1 METPRTRSGRT
12 RSRCWLAITA
22 SRFTWRRRSRPSTR
36 PFPREPPFPSRSATA
51 TRCAARAGD
60 RRRPRRRRCTTRLS
74 MSRPPSSSPASSPS
88 AACSAS
94 PTTSGRLVSGNRHVQ
109 PARRYHEAT
118 MHSPESVRTG
128 GHRLDWAIKPEP
140 FKIYPDLP
148 VVSLPRDFPM
158 PELDTLAAI
167 STAATGTAA
176 LDFERLAALLF
187 FTAGVTKRSS
197 YPGGGVMYFRAAPST
212 GALYQTEVYL
222 VAGAVDGLAAGIY
235 HFSPGDFALR
245 RLREGDFR
253 GALAIAAAEEDLA
266 ERPATLVMTAIYWR
280 NTWKYQARGYRHL
293 FWDSGSMLAN
303 LLANATALEL
313 AARVVSGFVDLEVNG
328 LLGLDAE
335 KEGALVLAPVGTE
348 GQSASVSPV
357 IATIAPSVIPLS
369 ASEVD
374 YPVLRDA
381 YANSSL
387 ETESEVQAWRE
398 RIPERMT
405 GSGARVPLPP
415 PRRASGRRLGDTIM
429 ARGSSRE
436 FSGAASSAGDL
447 SAALWHASRG
457 WPADVPSGLVDLYL
471 SVHAVEGIESG
482 AYAYDPSAH
491 ALELIRAG
499 DFRREAAFLCLEQP
513 LRGMSS
519 ATVFFLADLRAALD
533 AFGNRGYRA
542 ANLEAGLIG
551 GRLYLA
557 AYAQR
562 FGATGLTFYDRDV
575 VAFFSPHAEGKD
587 ALFVTAIGRSVKG
600 AAQSTAPLQ
609 ITRR

>member
-1 METPRTRSGRT
+1 
-12 RSRCWLAITA
+12 
-22 SRFTWRRRSRPSTR
+22 
-36 PFPREPPFPSRSATA
+36 
-51 TRCAARAGD
+51 
-60 RRRPRRRRCTTRLS
+60 
-74 MSRPPSSSPASSPS
+74 
-88 AACSAS
+88 
-94 PTTSGRLVSGNRHVQ
+94 
-109 PARRYHEAT
+109 

-303 LLANATALEL
+303 LLASATA
-313 AARVVSGFVDLEVNG
+313 
-328 LLGLDAE
+328 LGLDAE
-335 KEGALVLAPVGTE
+335 KEGALLLVPVGAA
-348 GQSASVSPV
+348 GRSAPASPV
-357 IATIAPSVIPLS
+357 VVAISPSIIPLS
-369 ASEVD
+369 SSEVD
-374 YPVLRDA
+374 YPILRDA

-398 RIPERMT
+398 GAIRRKERE
-405 GSGARVPLPP
+405 GVPIGLPA
-415 PRRASGRRLGDTIM
+415 PRREAGRGLAETIM
-429 ARGSSRE
+429 ARGSTRE
-436 FSGAASSAGDL
+436 FSGAAIDADDL

-457 WPADVPSGLVDLYL
+457 WPADVPSRLVDLYV
-471 SVHAVEGIESG
+471 SVHAVEGIERG
-482 AYAYDPSAH
+482 AYAYDRDAH
-491 ALELIRAG
+491 ALDLVRRG
-499 DFRREAAFLCLEQP
+499 DFRREAVFLCLEQP
-513 LRGMSS
+513 LGGMSS
-519 ATVFFLADLRAALD
+519 ATVFFLADLGAVLE

-575 VAFFSPHAEGKD
+575 VDFFAPHAAGKD
-587 ALFVTAIGRSVKG
+587 ALFVTAVGRSVKG
-600 AAQSTAPLQ
+600 VARSPAPMQ
-609 ITRR
+609 ITRSS

>member
-1 METPRTRSGRT
+1 
-12 RSRCWLAITA
+12 
-22 SRFTWRRRSRPSTR
+22 
-36 PFPREPPFPSRSATA
+36 
-51 TRCAARAGD
+51 
-60 RRRPRRRRCTTRLS
+60 
-74 MSRPPSSSPASSPS
+74 
-88 AACSAS
+88 
-94 PTTSGRLVSGNRHVQ
+94 
-109 PARRYHEAT
+109 

-128 GHRLDWAIKPEP
+128 SHQLDWAIKPEP

-148 VVSLPRDFPM
+148 VVPLPRDFPV
-158 PELDTLAAI
+158 PELDALAAL
-167 STAATGTAA
+167 STEAEGHAV
-176 LDFERLAALLF
+176 LDLERLAALLF
-187 FTAGVTKRSS
+187 FTAGVTKRQS

-212 GALYQTEVYL
+212 GALYQTEVYV
-222 VAGAVDGLAAGIY
+222 VAGAADGLAPGIY

-245 RLREGDFR
+245 RLRDGDFR
-253 GALAIAAAEEDLA
+253 GALAIAAADEDVA
-266 ERPATLVMTAIYWR
+266 ARPATLVMTAIYWR

-293 FWDSGSMLAN
+293 FWDSGSMLSN
-303 LLANATALEL
+303 LLASATALDL
-313 AARVVSGFVDLEVNG
+313 DARVVAGFVDLEVNG

-335 KEGALVLAPVGTE
+335 KEGALVLAPLGTA

-374 YPVLRDA
+374 YPMLRDA

-387 ETESEVQAWRE
+387 ETESEVEAWRGRLSE
-398 RIPERMT
+398 GMT
-405 GSGARVPLPP
+405 GSDARLYLPE
-415 PRRASGRRLGDTIM
+415 PRRSSGRSLGETIM
-429 ARGSSRE
+429 ARGSTRE
-436 FSGAASSAGDL
+436 FSGAAISADEL

-471 SVHAVEGIESG
+471 SVHAVEGVESG

-491 ALELIRAG
+491 ALALIRAG
-499 DFRREAAFLCLEQP
+499 DFRRQAAFLCLEQP
-513 LRGMSS
+513 LGGMSS
-519 ATVFFLADLRAALD
+519 ATVFFLGDLRAILD

-587 ALFVTAIGRSVKG
+587 ALFVTAIGRSVKT
-600 AAQSTAPLQ
+600 AAPSSAPLQ